1 MESFHLKYLKASKDI
16 NGDVIVTGGA
26 SGQIDKTDA
35 RKKSLLSMWKGEKE
49 GDMKSEG
56 LATFYRRDLA

>member
-1 MESFHLKYLKASKDI
+1 LKASKDI

-35 RKKSLLSMWKGEKE
+35 RKRSLLSMWKGEKE